1 MFPHYYHYPNKPNK
15 IKAIKSQIELLKL
28 LASGM
33 TLREIAEKTGK
44 KYNNIKKRT
53 QLLYLKFNASSR
65 KDLIRIAKKEGFIS
79 HKDITNKFRKRFVKN
94 IETLNTTSLKIEL
107 TEREIK
113 HLQLKSQGVKQKDL
127 IEQLGLWSY
136 YGLKQKEF
144 HICTKLNCKN
154 FLEAIFI
161 AKSMEII

>member
-79 HKDITNKFRKRFVKN
+79 HKDITNKFRKRF
-94 IETLNTTSLKIEL
+94 
-107 TEREIK
+107 
-113 HLQLKSQGVKQKDL
+113 
-127 IEQLGLWSY
+127 
-136 YGLKQKEF
+136 
-144 HICTKLNCKN
+144 
-154 FLEAIFI
+154 A
-161 AKSMEII
+161 

>member
-1 MFPHYYHYPNKPNK
+1 M
-15 IKAIKSQIELLKL
+15 LKL

-113 HLQLKSQGVKQKDL
+113 HLQLKSQGVKQK
-127 IEQLGLWSY
+127 
-136 YGLKQKEF
+136 
-144 HICTKLNCKN
+144 T
-154 FLEAIFI
+154 
-161 AKSMEII
+161 